1 VPRGQRG
8 GGQEGEAAAVAAA
21 AAAEEEGEGESAP
34 PQSDGEKREDI
45 VVALQAMVRARLLPL
60 RMVGP

>member
-1 VPRGQRG
+1 
-8 GGQEGEAAAVAAA
+8 VAAA